1 MYPIVDL
8 LRLPIAS
15 LHKLTLEI
23 LLISNWE
30 KVPFLSCQFNRLYLL
45 EDRRVEKALVE
56 MDLPHVGQLS
66 LNLFV
71 PFVNFISLVHFNMFT
86 VTVLEEVLRLEK
98 GTETFL
104 NQLKRVNWWIKSSR
118 VRALHVIYI

>member
-8 LRLPIAS
+8 LPLPLAS

-23 LLISNWE
+23 LLISNWQ
-30 KVPFLSCQFNRLYLL
+30 KVPFWPRQFNRLYLL

-56 MDLPHVGQLS
+56 MDFPHVGQLS

-71 PFVNFISLVHFNMFT
+71 PFINFVSLVHFNLFT
-86 VTVLEEVLRLEK
+86 VTVLEEVLRIEK

-104 NQLKRVNWWIKSSR
+104 IQ
-118 VRALHVIYI
+118 